1 MHTCVHTRRKSA
13 RARFVARMRKC
24 TSGARMCAWIFTKK
38 KIGKSLLSYE
48 LKYKILKRSELSFWR
63 YLQNNTD
70 F

>member
-13 RARFVARMRKC
+13 RARFVARVRKC

-48 LKYKILKRSELSFWR
+48 LKY
-63 YLQNNTD
+63 
-70 F
+70 